1 MEGVIHDGEH
11 PLLEPRAYQL
21 EMLQDSVKRNIIVA
35 VGVGVSLF
43 LHWLTGPRW
52 IREVGKL
59 MCIASGSLLPVC
71 WMPNL
76 TTGQSCGYPP
86 SLNAAIRER

>member
-1 MEGVIHDGEH
+1 MEGVIRDGEH

-21 EMLQDSVKRNIIVA
+21 EMLRDSLKRNIIVA
-35 VGVGVSLF
+35 VGVEISLF

-59 MCIASGSLLPVC
+59 KCIASISL
-71 WMPNL
+71 
-76 TTGQSCGYPP
+76 
-86 SLNAAIRER
+86 